1 MHSHTKA
8 YQFLDDHLPHRYV
21 TLTQKVLKQANITV
35 SDNVIRNVRS
45 EKPGSVDVLNALLV
59 VAKKNK
65 KAKEKV
71 ALATIEE

>member
-8 YQFLDDHLPHRYV
+8 YKFLEEHLPHRYV
-21 TLTQKVLKQANITV
+21 TLTQKVLRQANITV
-35 SDNVIRNVRS
+35 TDNVIRNVRS

-71 ALATIEE
+71 ALATVEE

>member
-8 YQFLDDHLPHRYV
+8 YKFLDDHLPHRYV

-35 SDNVIRNVRS
+35 TDNVIRNVRS

>member
-8 YQFLDDHLPHRYV
+8 YQFLDEHLPHRYV
-21 TLTQKVLKQANITV
+21 ELTQKVLRKGNITV

-45 EKPGSVDVLNALLV
+45 QKPGSVDVLNALLV

-65 KAKEKV
+65 RAKENV